1 MKSFDKRIN
10 IITGHYGSGKTNL
23 AVNMALDIALGGK
36 KTCLVDLDIVNPY
49 FRASDQKKV
58 LEAAGVRVIAPVY
71 AGSNLDIP
79 ALPGEVN
86 AVFDDRSYTVILDV
100 GGDDAGAAA
109 LGRYSGMILKEN
121 DYEHFYVINARRALT
136 QSPAEAVSIL
146 REIEAAGRVPV
157 TALVN
162 NTNLSVETDD
172 QVIAASMDFA
182 QRASDL
188 TGLPVA
194 FASVRKDIAGRLN
207 DLKMD
212 IYPVDIYVKLPW

>member
-23 AVNMALDIALGGK
+23 AVNMALDIAASGK

-49 FRASDQKKV
+49 FRAADQKKV

-86 AVFDDRSYTVILDV
+86 AVFDDKSYTVILDV

-162 NTNLSVETDD
+162 NTNLSVETDE

-194 FASVRKDIAGRLN
+194 FASVRKDIAGRLH
-207 DLKMD
+207 DLKTD